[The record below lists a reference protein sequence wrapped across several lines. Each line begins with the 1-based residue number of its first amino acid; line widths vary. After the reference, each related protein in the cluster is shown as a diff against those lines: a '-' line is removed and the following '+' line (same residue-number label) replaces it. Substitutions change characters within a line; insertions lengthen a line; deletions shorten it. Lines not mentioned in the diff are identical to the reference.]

1 MKVADAIAHA
11 MFFQTPLFLY
21 HQHVTELEAI
31 LVVGQEN
38 LEAPELQE
46 STRFKRNVRIIKECT
61 VRRRWIIGFC
71 FLYSGIISCGFILEF
86 SLQNTTIVHSRGAN
100 AVLKKLN
107 CATRQTF
114 TPIGLEEVFQKNT
127 EAVDS
132 LRVPWRIIQHWNC
145 FFVKK

>member
-1 MKVADAIAHA
+1 MKVADAVAHA
-11 MFFQTPLFLY
+11 MFFQTSLFLY

-31 LVVGQEN
+31 LVV
-38 LEAPELQE
+38 EAHEVQE

-71 FLYSGIISCGFILEF
+71 FLYSGVISCGFVLEF
-86 SLQNTTIVHSRGAN
+86 SLQNTTIVHSRGSN

-107 CATRQTF
+107 WATGQTL
-114 TPIGLEEVFQKNT
+114 TPIGLEGCFQRNT

-132 LRVPWRIIQHWNC
+132 PRVP
-145 FFVKK
+145 